1 MPEPT
6 EDDFKKIAQGFW
18 DRWQFPNCLGSID
31 GKHIRIKKPSNS
43 GSMYYCYKSFFS
55 IGLLA
60 VTDANYKFVMVS
72 VGSYGKE
79 NDAGVFDECPF
90 RHAIETGRLKVPKE
104 ELLPGSSI
112 KTPYV
117 LVGDAAFPLKTYLMR
132 PFPEK
137 TTTKGDAKDNYNYR
151 LSRARMVVECSFGSI
166 SSKFRILQKPI
177 ETNVEN
183 AVHIVKAITLLHNII
198 RDLESINDTELR
210 SFQDSYRNTP
220 SLLQNDLQKR
230 FNASSRAATQIREN
244 FKLYFEQH
252 PIQRM

>member
-1 MPEPT
+1 MPEPA
-6 EDDFKKIAQGFW
+6 EDDLKKIAQGFW

-31 GKHIRIKKPSNS
+31 GKRILIKKPSNS
-43 GSMYYCYKSFFS
+43 GSMYHCYKSFFS

-90 RHAIETGRLKVPKE
+90 RHVIETGRLKLPTD
-104 ELLPGSSI
+104 ELLLGSSI

-117 LVGDAAFPLKTYLMR
+117 LLGDAAFPLKKYLMR

-166 SSKFRILQKPI
+166 NSKF
-177 ETNVEN
+177 
-183 AVHIVKAITLLHNII
+183 
-198 RDLESINDTELR
+198 
-210 SFQDSYRNTP
+210 
-220 SLLQNDLQKR
+220 
-230 FNASSRAATQIREN
+230 
-244 FKLYFEQH
+244 
-252 PIQRM
+252 